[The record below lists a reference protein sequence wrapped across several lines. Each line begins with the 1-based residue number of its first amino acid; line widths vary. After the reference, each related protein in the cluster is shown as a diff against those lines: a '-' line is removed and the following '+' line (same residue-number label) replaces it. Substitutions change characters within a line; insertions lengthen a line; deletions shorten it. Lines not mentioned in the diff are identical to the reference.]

1 MERAAEAAGPEVAQ
15 GEAWTPCLRALVE
28 RIAPKDG
35 LATRTIEALQE
46 IGTGGVGE
54 GVRGIVQENDNLTLE
69 TLKILHGF
77 IGSPDE
83 GTPPDPIKRSPARPC
98 RRPGLAA
105 SGSGAGDPAGAG
117 AEHGEG
123 RGVVALGH
131 PAKPSRAPAAAAGCP
146 RVRRSRPRAPR
157 WGHSA
162 VCPPGRDGRDRR
174 PWPVGGRRAA
184 AREPIRRAGPRTR
197 RSLAARPALTG
208 SPATAPTGSDPAA
221 PRANSPGGAP
231 RAP

>member
-123 RGVVALGH
+123 RGVGPRRETVSCPGGRGRLPPGAAL
-131 PAKPSRAPAAAAGCP
+131 PAAGP
-146 RVRRSRPRAPR
+146 PVGPFRRLPPRPR
-157 WGHSA
+157 WS
-162 VCPPGRDGRDRR
+162 
-174 PWPVGGRRAA
+174 
-184 AREPIRRAGPRTR
+184 
-197 RSLAARPALTG
+197 
-208 SPATAPTGSDPAA
+208 
-221 PRANSPGGAP
+221 
-231 RAP
+231 